1 MLYKLFTPYL
11 QNPRK
16 MQQPLGC
23 LCSGVAFPIINILLA
38 VLWHRGC
45 TCGVTAGSLSSF
57 NCSIPTRISI
67 TFNSQLSVTE
77 RCWGLRSACPPRGE
91 RCGGARPAGPVVSHA
106 QPPPGASWCHGGPG
120 CTQEHRAL
128 LEGSSMRYCRFSPV
142 VL

>member
-1 MLYKLFTPYL
+1 MLYKFFTPYL

-23 LCSGVAFPIINILLA
+23 LRSGVAFPIINILLA

-77 RCWGLRSACPPRGE
+77 RCWGLRSPCPPRGE
-91 RCGGARPAGPVVSHA
+91 RCGGERPAGPSCPLHSPLQGRLGATGVPAVPRSI
-106 QPPPGASWCHGGPG
+106 PPCW
-120 CTQEHRAL
+120 RAAA
-128 LEGSSMRYCRFSPV
+128 
-142 VL
+142 